1 MQIDRSNYEIWLIDW
16 IDGNLTDYQIEHLQ
30 LFLNE
35 NPDLQEEFYE
45 MNIFKLNSSVKSY
58 SYKARLKKHMTDLSG
73 SQFEYLC
80 VAYFENDLSDEQ
92 QTELKQIIK
101 EDPEKKGSFELFQ
114 KMRLTPV
121 SGKYKR
127 KNLLIKR
134 PAGQKIMRYSILGL
148 SVAATLAFIII
159 NYFLIPHP
167 LREKTI
173 NTAQNIV
180 ADTSLH
186 NPAAEITSDKII
198 TEKKIASIT
207 KQKVKLYSAVLKNKP
222 EISVSNLNGL
232 SSNDSLVRKT
242 QNQETL
248 TGKISVPVK
257 ILLGGKLV
265 TDNLITLN
273 SPKTIP
279 EYDDGRSKLNKFIAK
294 TFREK
299 ILKEKTTNDTPLK
312 GYEIAEASVNGINK
326 LFGWEMQLNKKNDEK
341 GKLKSVYFS
350 SKILKIN
357 APVKKTEP
365 LP

>member
-16 IDGNLTDYQIEHLQ
+16 IDGNLTDYQIEQLQ
-30 LFLNE
+30 LFLSE
-35 NPDLQEEFYE
+35 TPDLQEEFYE

-58 SYKARLKKHMTDLSG
+58 PYKARLKKHVADLSG

-80 VAYFENDLSDEQ
+80 VAYYENDLSDEQ
-92 QTELKQIIK
+92 QTELKQII
-101 EDPEKKGSFELFQ
+101 EQYPEKKRSFEQFQ

-121 SGKYKR
+121 SVKYKR

-134 PAGQKIMRYSILGL
+134 PASQKILRYSLLGL

-167 LREKTI
+167 LTEKTI
-173 NTAQNIV
+173 NSAQNIV
-180 ADTSLH
+180 ADSLH
-186 NPAAEITSDKII
+186 NPAAEINSDKII
-198 TEKKIASIT
+198 TEKKIAPIT
-207 KQKVKLYSAVLKNKP
+207 KRKVKLYAAVLNNNP

-232 SSNDSLVRKT
+232 SSNDSLVRKANDT
-242 QNQETL
+242 EIL
-248 TGKISVPVK
+248 PGKIHVTVKTLLIGEPV
-257 ILLGGKLV
+257 
-265 TDNLITLN
+265 TNNLIALN
-273 SPKTIP
+273 FPKSIP

-312 GYEIAEASVNGINK
+312 GYEIAEAGVNGINK